1 MWEHII
7 WILSCCYDTT
17 TAALMCTF
25 ESLRCNKQSEPFI
38 LYIRNSIVLNINDS
52 TIIFHNCMLLSVV
65 RVVAYGM
72 TRTSTKV
79 CTGEM
84 CGLASATSG
93 STRLLWCTPLFDH
106 LQHQGLRFQVLTP
119 AILCISIS
127 GGRGVSAYLQLA
139 AWKWALPTFCTK
151 AWVVGGNVLR
161 SGAHWTRF
169 LDIFHSHIWTLT
181 SDISLVS
188 EP

>member
-1 MWEHII
+1 MIP
-7 WILSCCYDTT
+7 
-17 TAALMCTF
+17 
-25 ESLRCNKQSEPFI
+25 QS
-38 LYIRNSIVLNINDS
+38 SS
-52 TIIFHNCMLLSVV
+52 TIACYCLL
-65 RVVAYGM
+65 YGLL
-72 TRTSTKV
+72 RTVWPEQAQKYV
-79 CTGEM
+79 QERCA
-84 CGLASATSG
+84 ASH
-93 STRLLWCTPLFDH
+93 LQPPLFDH

-169 LDIFHSHIWTLT
+169 LNIFFPTPELSLLT
-181 SDISLVS
+181 YLSYPHHNMGRKMEWLRQLHPTYMYQRIPIYRESIQ
-188 EP
+188 PG